1 MKDLRLAQK
10 GKPNERITEPTTVR
24 DLAIIFKALE
34 HAREQ
39 SRRSRNSPM
48 KRQQQLRRDRVG
60 SRQKAVIKKTASK
73 RKA

>member
-10 GKPNERITEPTTVR
+10 GKSNERITEPTTVR

-48 KRQQQLRRDRVG
+48 KSVTPSTIL
-60 SRQKAVIKKTASK
+60 AVDESQNN
-73 RKA
+73 